1 MVMGKTLF
9 KDIFREIKK
18 SFSRFLAILAIIAI
32 GISFF
37 VGIKMTCPD
46 MKITADQYF
55 KDNKLMDFYLVSSVG
70 FNKEDIEAIKS
81 VDGIKGIM
89 PSYSIDAMIDVEDT
103 SYVVKINSLP
113 NTTDESY
120 INRPSLILGK
130 LPTNPGECV
139 IEKSNFKKMNLE
151 IGSIIK
157 LTSGN
162 SSNILDN
169 VSMDEFTVVGIVQSP
184 LYISKER
191 GTSAIG
197 NGKISTFMIIQESD
211 FKLPVYNGV
220 YITASYI
227 DDSSAYTDEYYDNIE
242 ALRKSLEDL
251 GTLRSNI
258 RYEEIQSE
266 ANIIVQNN
274 ENELKDAKAK
284 FEIFKNV
291 MSFNKQSDTLLNFAT
306 AEKEIQDAK
315 DKINSLPKVTWHV
328 LDRKMNVGYADY
340 ANAADRM
347 DAISKVFPIIFVL
360 VAILICFTSIGRL
373 VDEQRTYIGTMKALV
388 YRRRF
393 IVLKYLTYAS
403 LASILG
409 GIIGIF
415 IGFTFF
421 PAFIV
426 NAYSSLYTLPK
437 LILQFDTA
445 FAILVMIAAVLV
457 TSISAVTVCY
467 ETLIQ
472 NAASLMIAKAPKPGK
487 IILLERIPFIWNKL
501 KFTHKVTARNLFRY
515 KSRFF
520 MTVVGVAG
528 CTALLLVGF
537 ALKDSIGAI
546 GTKQFGEIYTYQM
559 SVNTKD
565 GLSQSES
572 ENISNLISAIPNYE
586 SKINLLSK
594 SIDIGLG
601 SKESSCNIIVPED
614 IKSLNDY
621 ITLNDRVSQQK
632 YILSDNEVILTEKLA
647 NVIGAKIGDEI
658 YIKNGETDKYKVRIS
673 GISENYLLHY
683 LYMSPKLYEDLYL
696 VKPEYN
702 QIDVKLTAL
711 EDSQKDI
718 ISKSIVS
725 SKGAASVT
733 FSDDML
739 KTFAEMINSV
749 NYVVLILIVSA
760 ALLSFIVLYTLT
772 NINIS
777 ERMREIATIKVLG
790 FYEKEVSSYVYREN
804 LILTLIGSL
813 FGLLLGYY
821 LAKYVIG
828 TAEVEMLMFGRDI
841 YPISF
846 VISVILTLV
855 FAWFVNAVLLKK
867 IKNINMVEA
876 LKTIE

>member
-1 MVMGKTLF
+1 MGKTLF

-18 SFSRFLAILAIIAI
+18 SFSRFIAILAIIAI
-32 GISFF
+32 GITFF

-55 KDNKLMDFYLVSSVG
+55 KDNRLMDFYLVSSVG
-70 FNKEDIEAIKS
+70 FNKEDIESIKK

-89 PSYSIDAMIDVEDT
+89 PSYSIDAMIDIEDT

-113 NTTDESY
+113 NTNDENY
-120 INRPSLILGK
+120 INRPLLVSGR
-130 LPTNPGECV
+130 LPTTTGECV
-139 IEKSNFKKMNLE
+139 IEKSNFKENNFE
-151 IGSIIK
+151 IGSKIK

-169 VSMDEFTVVGIVQSP
+169 VSTDEFIVVGIVQSP

-191 GTSAIG
+191 GTSVIG

-211 FKLPVYNGV
+211 FKLPVYNGI
-220 YITASYI
+220 YITASN
-227 DDSSAYTDEYYDNIE
+227 SEGSFAYTDEYDNKIE
-242 ALRKSLEDL
+242 SLRKSLEDVA
-251 GTLRSNI
+251 TVRSNI
-258 RYEEIQSE
+258 RYEDIKLE
-266 ANIIVQNN
+266 ANIIIQNK
-274 ENELKDAKAK
+274 ESELKTAQANFANVSKYLTLNQ
-284 FEIFKNV
+284 KND
-291 MSFNKQSDTLLNFAT
+291 STQEFAT

-315 DKINSLPKVTWHV
+315 DKIGSLPKVTWHV
-328 LDRKMNVGYADY
+328 LDRKMNVGYVEY
-340 ANAADRM
+340 ENAADRM

-373 VDEQRTYIGTMKALV
+373 VDEQRIYIGTMKALG
-388 YRRRF
+388 YRKRF
-393 IVLKYLTYAS
+393 IVLKYLIYAS
-403 LASILG
+403 FASIIG
-409 GIIGIF
+409 GIIGIL
-415 IGFTFF
+415 IGFTAFPSFF
-421 PAFIV
+421 A
-426 NAYSSLYTLPK
+426 NAYSALYTLPK
-437 LILQFDTA
+437 LILQFDNT

-457 TSISAVTVCY
+457 TSLSAITVCY
-467 ETLIQ
+467 ETLMQ
-472 NAASLMIAKAPKPGK
+472 NTASLMVVKAPKPGK
-487 IILLERIPFIWNKL
+487 IILLERIPFIWNRL

-537 ALKDSIGAI
+537 ALKDSIGTI

-565 GLSQSES
+565 GLSKSEY
-572 ENISNLISAIPNYE
+572 ENISNLISNIPNYE
-586 SKINLLSK
+586 AKLNLLLK

-614 IKSLNDY
+614 TKGINDY
-621 ITLNDRVSQQK
+621 ITLHDRVSQQK

-647 NVIGAKIGDEI
+647 NVIGAKIGDDI
-658 YIKNGETDKYKVRIS
+658 YIKNGEKDKYKVKVS
-673 GISENYLLHY
+673 GITENYLLHY
-683 LYMSPKLYEDLYL
+683 LYMSPKLYENLYL
-696 VKPEYN
+696 IKPEYN

-725 SKGAASVT
+725 SKGVASVT
-733 FSDDML
+733 FSNDML
-739 KTFAEMINSV
+739 KTFVEMINTV
-749 NYVVLILIVSA
+749 NYVVLILIVAA

-777 ERMREIATIKVLG
+777 ERIREIATIKVLG

-813 FGLLLGYY
+813 FGLILGFY
-821 LAKYVIG
+821 LAKFVIG
-828 TAEVEMLMFGRDI
+828 TAEVEMLMFGREI
-841 YPISF
+841 YPMSF
-846 VISVILTLV
+846 VISVLLTLV
-855 FAWFVNAVLLKK
+855 FAWFVNVVLLKK

-876 LKTIE
+876 LKTVE

>member
-1 MVMGKTLF
+1 
-9 KDIFREIKK
+9 
-18 SFSRFLAILAIIAI
+18 
-32 GISFF
+32 
-37 VGIKMTCPD
+37 
-46 MKITADQYF
+46 
-55 KDNKLMDFYLVSSVG
+55 
-70 FNKEDIEAIKS
+70 
-81 VDGIKGIM
+81 
-89 PSYSIDAMIDVEDT
+89 
-103 SYVVKINSLP
+103 
-113 NTTDESY
+113 
-120 INRPSLILGK
+120 
-130 LPTNPGECV
+130 
-139 IEKSNFKKMNLE
+139 
-151 IGSIIK
+151 
-157 LTSGN
+157 
-162 SSNILDN
+162 
-169 VSMDEFTVVGIVQSP
+169 
-184 LYISKER
+184 
-191 GTSAIG
+191 
-197 NGKISTFMIIQESD
+197 MIIQESD

-373 VDEQRTYIGTMKALV
+373 VDEQRTYIGTMKALG

-472 NAASLMIAKAPKPGK
+472 NAASLMIAKAPKPGQV
-487 IILLERIPFIWNKL
+487 ILLERIPFIWNKL

-614 IKSLNDY
+614 IKGLNDY
-621 ITLNDRVSQQK
+621 ITLNDRVSEQK

>member
-1 MVMGKTLF
+1 MGKTLF

-373 VDEQRTYIGTMKALV
+373 VDEQRTYIGTMKALG

-437 LILQFDTA
+437 LILQFDTE

-472 NAASLMIAKAPKPGK
+472 NAASLMIAKAPKPGQV
-487 IILLERIPFIWNKL
+487 ILLERIPFIWNKL